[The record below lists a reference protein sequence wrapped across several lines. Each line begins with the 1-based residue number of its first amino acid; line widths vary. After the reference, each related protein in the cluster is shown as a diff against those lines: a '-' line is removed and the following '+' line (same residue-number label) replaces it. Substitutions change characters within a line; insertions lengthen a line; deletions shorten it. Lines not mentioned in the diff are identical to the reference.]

1 MFRRRISPAL
11 TCRVSFDRLR
21 INVIVNY
28 FFAHRLP
35 VACRTVSGYN
45 ARPNRRKDKLLL
57 PTIDYSLC
65 VGCGACAELYPQF
78 FEIRDD
84 RAWFIN
90 HEQFIMDKHKGV
102 VGCCPFRAIS
112 IE

>member
-1 MFRRRISPAL
+1 M
-11 TCRVSFDRLR
+11 TCTVSFDLPCN
-21 INVIVNY
+21 NVML
-28 FFAHRLP
+28 FSFSCHGLP
-35 VACRTVSGYN
+35 VACGTVSGYN
-45 ARPNRRKDKLLL
+45 VPTNRRKGKLLL

-65 VGCGACAELYPQF
+65 AGCGACAELYPQF

-84 RAWFIN
+84 KAWFIN

>member
-1 MFRRRISPAL
+1 MQGVFRSTADNPIWPSIF
-11 TCRVSFDRLR
+11 C
-21 INVIVNY
+21 
-28 FFAHRLP
+28 HRLP
-35 VACRTVSGYN
+35 VACRPVSGYN
-45 ARPNRRKDKLLL
+45 AHLNRRKGQLLLPML

-84 RAWFIN
+84 KAWFIN
-90 HEQFIMDKHKGV
+90 YEQFIMEQHKGV
-102 VGCCPFRAIS
+102 LGCCPFRAIS

>member
-1 MFRRRISPAL
+1 MPWGP
-11 TCRVSFDRLR
+11 
-21 INVIVNY
+21 
-28 FFAHRLP
+28 LP
-35 VACRTVSGYN
+35 VACGTVSGYN
-45 ARPNRRKDKLLL
+45 ARPNRRKGLLLL

-84 RAWFIN
+84 KAWFKN
-90 HEQFIMDKHKGV
+90 HEQFIMEQNKGV
-102 VGCCPFRAIS
+102 LGCCPFRAIS